1 MSMIFVSDAEEFGTS
16 KDIVFT
22 ARVDHSEQR
31 YIEMLPHDFD
41 ENKSYDLIIGL
52 HGHGADRW
60 QFAEDKR
67 DECRAFRNFAVK
79 HRMIAITPD
88 YRAKTSWMGPKAES
102 DMVQI
107 IGDLKKK
114 YKIRYLFLTGGSM
127 GGASALT
134 FAVLHPEMLDGVTSM
149 NGLAN
154 HLEYKN
160 FQDAIAE
167 SFGETNS
174 GIQQEKKRRSAEFY
188 PEQLTMPIAFTI
200 GGKDVSVPPDSVLR
214 LVDKLKKSKVLL
226 IHRPETGHTTSFAD
240 AMEALEFMY
249 DSVTSTTA
257 SNQNKEVPL
266 LKCRGQIL
274 PQISNSAK
282 VKVVPD

>member
-1 MSMIFVSDAEEFGTS
+1 MVTVSDAEEFGYS
-16 KDIVFT
+16 EDVVFK
-22 ARVDHSEQR
+22 AVVDHSEQR

-41 ENKSYDLIIGL
+41 ENRSYDLIIGL

-67 DECRAFRNFAVK
+67 DECKAFRNFAAR
-79 HRMIAITPD
+79 HGMIAVTPD

-127 GGASALT
+127 GGSSALT

-174 GIQQEKKRRSAEFY
+174 IIQAEKKKRSAEFY
-188 PEQLTMPIAFTI
+188 PEKLTMPIAFTT
-200 GGKDVSVPPDSVLR
+200 GGKDESVPPDSVLR
-214 LVDKLKKSKVLL
+214 LVNKLEKSKTLL
-226 IHRPETGHTTSFAD
+226 IHRPETGHTTSFDD

-249 DSVTSTTA
+249 NSSLFLF
-257 SNQNKEVPL
+257 L
-266 LKCRGQIL
+266 L
-274 PQISNSAK
+274 P
-282 VKVVPD
+282 